1 MVRDIATRTG
11 RYILV
16 IWVALT
22 IAFALPR
29 LAPGEPLDYLL
40 GYDAGTLSPGDR
52 ARVLAQYGLDR
63 PVGEQYLAYM
73 AGIVRGDLGTS
84 VRTGRP
90 VATLLGPRIA
100 WTLALT
106 IPTVILSTIIGVLA
120 GTIAAWRRASRTD
133 LTLTTG
139 AIVLT
144 SIPSFWLGML
154 LIAVFAVGLRWLPS
168 IASLPVEASGLS
180 VAVELARRLLLP
192 IAALTASGVGWTF
205 LNARAAIEGTLGS
218 DYLILAQAKGLST
231 SRILVR
237 HALRN
242 ALLPIVTNASLSFGA
257 LMSGAVVVETV
268 FSIPG
273 VGGLIYSSV
282 LSRDYPALQGA
293 FLITV
298 VGVVGAN
305 ILADLMYPLLDPRV
319 RSARRRRL
327 PQR

>member
-1 MVRDIATRTG
+1 MARDIATRIG
-11 RYILV
+11 QYILV
-16 IWVALT
+16 LWVALS

-40 GYDAGTLSPGDR
+40 GYDAGTLSHGDR

-63 PVGEQYLAYM
+63 PIGEQYVAYL
-73 AGIVRGDLGTS
+73 AGIARGDLGTS

-90 VATLLGPRIA
+90 VANVLGPRIA

-106 IPTVILSTIIGVLA
+106 IPTMILSTILGVLA
-120 GTIAAWRRASRTD
+120 GMIAAWRRASRTD

-154 LIAVFAVGLRWLPS
+154 LVAVFAVGLGWLPS
-168 IASLPVEASGLS
+168 IASLPVETSGLPL
-180 VAVELARRLLLP
+180 AAELARRLVLP
-192 IAALTASGVGWTF
+192 IAALTAGGVGWTF
-205 LNARAAIEGTLGS
+205 LNARAAIESTLGS
-218 DYLILAQAKGLST
+218 DFLILAQAKGLST

-242 ALLPIVTNASLSFGA
+242 ALLPIVTNASLSLGV
-257 LMSGAVVVETV
+257 LLSGAVVVETV

-305 ILADLMYPLLDPRV
+305 ILADLAYPLLDPRV
-319 RSARRRRL
+319 RSARRRGL
-327 PQR
+327 A